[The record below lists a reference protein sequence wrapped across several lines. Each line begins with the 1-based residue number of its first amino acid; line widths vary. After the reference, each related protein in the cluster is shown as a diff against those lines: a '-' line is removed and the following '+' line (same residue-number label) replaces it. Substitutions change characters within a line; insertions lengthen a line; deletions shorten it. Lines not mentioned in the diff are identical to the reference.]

1 MASKPI
7 NTELLKLE
15 FWNNDRI
22 NLVDV
27 IDYLEE
33 DIVDMILLIPFIF
46 F

>member
-7 NTELLKLE
+7 NTEPLKLE
-15 FWNNDRI
+15 FWNNDHRT
-22 NLVDV
+22 LVEV

-33 DIVDMILLIPFIF
+33 DVVDMILLIPFIF